1 MSSGSGLRPPP
12 REVPTLTEVVGL
24 PEAVITRPGGLTP
37 DHSPVRSPVPP
48 PPPPPPAMAPSVLP
62 LRQRAGVAADPR
74 VSMPP
79 MTPLASSDTPLDTWL
94 ALQEDQ
100 ITQHVLADVQRQVD
114 RLLEYRLRESLG
126 PLLDRLADTLVRDVR
141 DELAVTLRDIVRR
154 AVAQEL
160 SRHRP
165 R

>member
-1 MSSGSGLRPPP
+1 MNSGGRPPP

-24 PEAVITRPGGLTP
+24 PEAVITRPGGLVP
-37 DHSPVRSPVPP
+37 DPP
-48 PPPPPPAMAPSVLP
+48 GPPAPAVAPAVQP
-62 LRQRAGVAADPR
+62 LRPWAGRAADPR
-74 VSMPP
+74 SSMPP

-100 ITQHVLADVQRQVD
+100 ITQQVLADVQRQVD
-114 RLLEYRLRESLG
+114 KLLEYRLRESLG
-126 PLLDRLADTLVRDVR
+126 PLLARLADTLVRDVR
-141 DELAVTLRDIVRR
+141 DELAITLRDIVRR

-160 SRHRP
+160 SRHRQ

>member
-1 MSSGSGLRPPP
+1 MSSGVRPPP

-24 PEAVITRPGGLTP
+24 PEAVVTRPGALVP
-37 DHSPVRSPVPP
+37 DLPPAPP
-48 PPPPPPAMAPSVLP
+48 PPVAAPAVLP
-62 LRQRAGVAADPR
+62 LRQRPVATAAPR

-114 RLLEYRLRESLG
+114 KLLEYRLRESLG
-126 PLLDRLADTLVRDVR
+126 PLLARLTDTLVRDVR

-160 SRHRP
+160 SRHRQ